1 MNDEHE
7 QTKENVLAG
16 KVRTSVSKMYNKYS
30 YTFSF
35 LN

>member
-7 QTKENVLAG
+7 QTKENGLAG

-30 YTFSF
+30 
-35 LN
+35 

>member
-1 MNDEHE
+1 MNDEHK

-30 YTFSF
+30 
-35 LN
+35 